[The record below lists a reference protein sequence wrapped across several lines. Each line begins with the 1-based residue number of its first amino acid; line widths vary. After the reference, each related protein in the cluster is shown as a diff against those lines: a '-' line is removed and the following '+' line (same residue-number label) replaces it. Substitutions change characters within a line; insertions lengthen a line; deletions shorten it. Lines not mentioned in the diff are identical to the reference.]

1 MPVVATLDD
10 LSENALVK
18 ILQEPKNALVK
29 QFSKLFEIEGSKLS
43 FTKDS
48 LPAIAKKALDRK
60 TGARGLR
67 SILENVLLD
76 TMFELPSQTNISEV
90 IINKDV
96 IDGKTKPLLIYT
108 KKTAQGSSLASKDLK
123 TG

>member
-1 MPVVATLDD
+1 
-10 LSENALVK
+10 
-18 ILQEPKNALVK
+18 
-29 QFSKLFEIEGSKLS
+29 
-43 FTKDS
+43 
-48 LPAIAKKALDRK
+48 
-60 TGARGLR
+60 
-67 SILENVLLD
+67 LENVLLE

-96 IDGKTKPLLIYT
+96 IDGKTKPLLIYA